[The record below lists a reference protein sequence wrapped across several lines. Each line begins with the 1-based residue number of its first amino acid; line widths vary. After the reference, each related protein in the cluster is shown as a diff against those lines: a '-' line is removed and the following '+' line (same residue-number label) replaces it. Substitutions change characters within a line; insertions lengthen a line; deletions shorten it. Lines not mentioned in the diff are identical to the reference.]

1 MKYED
6 LTGRRFG
13 RLFVS
18 GYVGKAADGRALW
31 RCVCDCGKT
40 TSVNVS
46 QLKRGRTKSCGCL
59 RADTA
64 KEKMKKHG
72 LSRTRLYHIWVGMKK
87 RTENPNASYY
97 TDYGGRGIKVC
108 EEWQKFEVFAEW
120 ALLSGYEDHLTIERK
135 DNDGDY
141 SPENCKW
148 ATAKEQAN
156 NRRPRRR

>member
-1 MKYED
+1 
-6 LTGRRFG
+6 
-13 RLFVS
+13 
-18 GYVGKAADGRALW
+18 
-31 RCVCDCGKT
+31 
-40 TSVNVS
+40 
-46 QLKRGRTKSCGCL
+46 
-59 RADTA
+59 
-64 KEKMKKHG
+64 MKKHG